1 MAENEQKELELEVN
15 ERDDGSVTVDN
26 LPEEEPVEV
35 IEEENEKPLEEEQHA
50 TEENDSSEDE
60 ADSDDEEVEE
70 TEPTSESEE
79 TADDREKIREARR
92 KERKLK
98 KEIAKKREVS
108 AKNKI
113 SSLERQ
119 NAQLAERLASLEN
132 TSSSLQMSQIDKA
145 VDDAEARIE
154 FAKVQMMEAS
164 KNQDPEKQVE
174 WLETYSEAKQ
184 KAAELKAYKDNYARN
199 ASRPRQNVP
208 DPSAVKVQQN
218 AQAWVS
224 KNSWYDPAGSDTD
237 SRIAKVIDN
246 ELASEGWDPSDGD
259 YWDELDN
266 RLSDRLP
273 HHYTRPGDVKKAAEK
288 SKATPKPKGPT
299 AGTRTSQSAAKP
311 NTITLSRERVQA
323 IKDAGAWNDP
333 QRRAKMIKAYAA
345 YDKLNNK
352 GA

>member
-1 MAENEQKELELEVN
+1 MAENEQKELELEVS
-15 ERDDGSVTVDN
+15 EQDDGSVTVDN
-26 LPEEEPVEV
+26 LPEEDEQQEV
-35 IEEENEKPLEEEQHA
+35 VEEESNEEPEQNTA
-50 TEENDSSEDE
+50 EENDSSEVDE
-60 ADSDDEEVEE
+60 DPDSEEVEE

-79 TADDREKIREARR
+79 TEDDREQIREARR

-98 KEIAKKREVS
+98 KQIAKKREVS

-119 NAQLAERLASLEN
+119 NSQLAERLASLEN

-164 KNQDPEKQVE
+164 KAQDAEKQVE
-174 WLETYSEAKQ
+174 WMETFADAKQ
-184 KAAELKAYKDNYARN
+184 KAAELRAYKDNYARN

-208 DPSAVKVQQN
+208 DPSAVKVQQM

-224 KNSWYDPAGSDTD
+224 KNAWYDPAGSDTD

-246 ELASEGWDPSDGD
+246 EMASEGWDPSDDD

-273 HHYTRPGDVKKAAEK
+273 HHYTRPGDVKKAAER

-299 AGTRTSQSAAKP
+299 AGTRTTQSAAKP

-333 QRRAKMIKAYAA
+333 QRRARMIKAYAA
-345 YDKLNNK
+345 YDKLNK

>member
-1 MAENEQKELELEVN
+1 MSEEKQEELELEVN
-15 ERDDGSVTVDN
+15 EQEDGSVTIDN
-26 LPEEEPVEV
+26 LPEEEEQPEVVE
-35 IEEENEKPLEEEQHA
+35 EESNEEPEQASEENEETDDSDSHDNE
-50 TEENDSSEDE
+50 TEDDTESEDT
-60 ADSDDEEVEE
+60 DE
-70 TEPTSESEE
+70 
-79 TADDREKIREARR
+79 DRERIREARR

-145 VDDAEARIE
+145 VDDAEARVE

-164 KNQDPEKQVE
+164 KAQDAEKQVE
-174 WLETYSEAKQ
+174 WMEAFADAKQ
-184 KAAELKAYKDNYARN
+184 KAAELKAYKENYAKN

-208 DPSAVKVQQN
+208 DPSAVKVQQK

-224 KNSWYDPAGSDTD
+224 KNAWYDPAGSDTD

-246 ELASEGWDPSDGD
+246 EMASEGWDPADDD

-299 AGTRTSQSAAKP
+299 AGTRTTQSAAKP

-345 YDKLNNK
+345 YDKMNK